1 MKASSSVLFRIAAR
15 NVLRHRRRTLI
26 TAIVLTVGIAV
37 FIMFQSLLAGMDRVT
52 IDTAIDYDSGSISLR
67 SREYQ
72 EFYPGS
78 DPLFKNIAIK
88 EPKAIK
94 DRLPALLPKGSTWT
108 QRTRFYVQV
117 SNWIDETPALA
128 FAVEPEKDKEVF
140 KTSSTV
146 QSGAWVS
153 PAKAVIGLDLAKDL
167 GVRIG
172 DLIAGTAILPDGSLN
187 AIELEVGGIADLPL
201 FSLSQQAIYLS
212 AQDAKALVGAPLP
225 VTEIDIRIPPASR
238 LDALVAQSDAAASAL
253 EKAFSGIE
261 AMSIGKAMRDYL
273 AMRNMKSKFAYI
285 VVVIVLLI
293 SAVGIFNT
301 VLMSMYS
308 RIREIGVLAA
318 YGLEPGQIK
327 RLFSLE
333 GMLIGVIGSAGGV
346 LLGAVF
352 VWWLTSR
359 GIAFGGMF
367 GNLDLGNLPKNLL
380 IKGEWNPL
388 AFIQGFS
395 FGVLVSWLAS
405 LMPARKASHIEVTE
419 ALRFV

>member
-67 SREYQ
+67 S
-72 EFYPGS
+72 PGS

-172 DLIAGTAILPDGSLN
+172 DLIAVTAILPDGSLN

-238 LDALVAQSDAAASAL
+238 LDTLVAQSDAAASAL

-261 AMSIGKAMRDYL
+261 AMSIGEAMRDYL
-273 AMRNMKSKFAYI
+273 AMR
-285 VVVIVLLI
+285 
-293 SAVGIFNT
+293 
-301 VLMSMYS
+301 
-308 RIREIGVLAA
+308 
-318 YGLEPGQIK
+318 
-327 RLFSLE
+327 
-333 GMLIGVIGSAGGV
+333 
-346 LLGAVF
+346 
-352 VWWLTSR
+352 
-359 GIAFGGMF
+359 
-367 GNLDLGNLPKNLL
+367 
-380 IKGEWNPL
+380 
-388 AFIQGFS
+388 
-395 FGVLVSWLAS
+395 
-405 LMPARKASHIEVTE
+405 
-419 ALRFV
+419 

>member
-1 MKASSSVLFRIAAR
+1 
-15 NVLRHRRRTLI
+15 
-26 TAIVLTVGIAV
+26 
-37 FIMFQSLLAGMDRVT
+37 MFQSLLAGMDRVT
-52 IDTAIDYDSGSISLR
+52 IDAAIDYDSSSISLR
-67 SREYQ
+67 SKEYHEHAASQ
-72 EFYPGS
+72 PLEF
-78 DPLFKNIAIK
+78 AIK
-88 EPKAIK
+88 NPLAIE
-94 DRLPALLPKGSTWT
+94 DRLPALLPKDSTWT

-172 DLIAGTAILPDGSLN
+172 DLIAVTAILPDGSLN

-212 AQDAKALVGAPLP
+212 AQDAEALVGAPLP

-238 LDALVAQSDAAASAL
+238 LDTLVAQSDAVASAL

-261 AMSIGKAMRDYL
+261 AMRIGEAMRDYL

-333 GMLIGVIGSAGGV
+333 RMLIGVIGSAGGV